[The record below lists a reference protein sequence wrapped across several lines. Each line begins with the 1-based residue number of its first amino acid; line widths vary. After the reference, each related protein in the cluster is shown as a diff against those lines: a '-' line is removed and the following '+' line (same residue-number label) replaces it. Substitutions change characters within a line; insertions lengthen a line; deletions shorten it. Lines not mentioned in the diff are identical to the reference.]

1 MSRQPVIK
9 KPVVPEETCQYI
21 DMVKDIIDR
30 MALQDDATWRKHQA
44 ELANSL
50 LEYIRESNNSLRI
63 SGKFWYGKYKP

>member
-1 MSRQPVIK
+1 
-9 KPVVPEETCQYI
+9 
-21 DMVKDIIDR
+21 MVKDIIDR

-44 ELANSL
+44 ELANAL